1 MNFEDFTGQLQHRL
15 ELAEQGQ
22 AVRAS
27 RAVLT
32 TLGEATSPETARE
45 LADHLPMEID
55 RFILEADSG
64 QEFSYHEFVTR
75 IAEYEHADAPD
86 ANYDAQLFVA
96 YLAEFVPA
104 DAIEGLREELPTEF
118 DKLFEVADR
127 QQGTG

>member
-27 RAVLT
+27 RAILT

-118 DKLFEVADR
+118 DKLFAVADR
-127 QQGTG
+127 QQEAE

>member
-27 RAVLT
+27 RAILT

-127 QQGTG
+127 RQGTG

>member
-27 RAVLT
+27 RAILT
-32 TLGEATSPETARE
+32 TLGEATSPETARD
-45 LADHLPMEID
+45 LADYLPMEID
-55 RFILEADSG
+55 RFLLEADSG